1 MAVDRHEIV
10 QNLGA
15 GCRIQRNFTTV
26 LWMIGNPFTNDDWAV
41 ETAERVE
48 SAVGTVRDRVTN
60 NIVKVVRGM
69 VFGLISLILGIA
81 LVVIAL
87 IMVTRAVQSG
97 ISLLTGNSGVGHSRS
112 VYLSYL
118 ISGLLMLL
126 AGGLVMRRRRSP
138 DT

>member
-1 MAVDRHEIV
+1 MCSSD
-10 QNLGA
+10 L
-15 GCRIQRNFTTV
+15 
-26 LWMIGNPFTNDDWAV
+26 V

-81 LVVIAL
+81 LLVISL

-97 ISLLTGNSGVGHSRS
+97 ISLFTGNSGVGHSRS

-118 ISGLLMLL
+118 ISGLLMLF